1 MNINKITTSI
11 LAACTMTLTS
21 CNFSEDDC
29 PRHGVLRA
37 WADFDKISQTEIPA
51 PADCHLMAF
60 GTRYDDIPSATF
72 STDTLFWSLPRDTY
86 QFIYYTG
93 NYKTEET
100 CCPFKMKLAVPTTT
114 VDGKECIA
122 YKQPYCSTAM
132 FEREIYYQ
140 QTTDAE
146 IIPTQFVQRINLKVN
161 VIGEDQII
169 EAIHSGL
176 DGIFTS
182 KCVSSRTAT
191 GNATLLDKLANIKGT
206 KSWICSNWVF
216 GFNPKEK
223 NLLTLDVQMN
233 EENAPLNEKQ
243 TVDLTPILMNNDSP
257 EISVEM
263 DLNIGKE
270 LSISNVTTIP
280 DWVDVPE
287 EDLTK

>member
-29 PRHGVLRA
+29 PRHCVLRA

-51 PADCHLMAF
+51 PTDRHLMAF

-72 STDTLFWSLPRDTY
+72 SADTLFWSLPRDTY

-100 CCPFKMKLAVPTTT
+100 CCPFKMKLTVPTTT

-161 VIGEDQII
+161 VIGEDQTI

-176 DGIFTS
+176 DSCSVMQNANGF
-182 KCVSSRTAT
+182 CVNISERDLDCYIRFWEYSCGR
-191 GNATLLDKLANIKGT
+191 GN
-206 KSWICSNWVF
+206 F
-216 GFNPKEK
+216 
-223 NLLTLDVQMN
+223 
-233 EENAPLNEKQ
+233 
-243 TVDLTPILMNNDSP
+243 
-257 EISVEM
+257 
-263 DLNIGKE
+263 
-270 LSISNVTTIP
+270 P
-280 DWVDVPE
+280 DWSIIIVRSNFKKNQE
-287 EDLTK
+287 ESLKDLARFFKEYIQANRIKKKKKKPKRKRDFSL